1 MQVYTLKLKF
11 QGREAAQRGLI
22 RVAQSLC
29 IRYALGDFLQTKPRM
44 SEGYL
49 HRKLGVILIR
59 HYGATILYMRKNHN
73 FFVPVNVLTP
83 LAHTR
88 FLGLRNTHLCVLIKS
103 MKFLSD
109 FELSIQDTMSMSTD
123 PNYQSTSCSK

>member
-1 MQVYTLKLKF
+1 M
-11 QGREAAQRGLI
+11 
-22 RVAQSLC
+22 
-29 IRYALGDFLQTKPRM
+29 
-44 SEGYL
+44 
-49 HRKLGVILIR
+49 
-59 HYGATILYMRKNHN
+59 LYMHKNNN

-83 LAHTR
+83 LAHTH